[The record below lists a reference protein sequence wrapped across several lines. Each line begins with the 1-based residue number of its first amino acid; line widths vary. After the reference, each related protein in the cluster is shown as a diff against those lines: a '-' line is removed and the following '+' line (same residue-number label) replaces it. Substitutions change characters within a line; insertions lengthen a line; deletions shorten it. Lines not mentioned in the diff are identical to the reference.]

1 MTRGPDKQFDRE
13 QALDKAMEVFWAQGY
28 EATGVTE
35 LLQEMGIGRQS
46 MYDTFGNKRSLF
58 QEALR
63 RYADEYAGRMI
74 TILEAPG
81 SPLGNIDNLFD
92 FWQEMLRER
101 GACGC
106 LMGNTAA
113 ELGPHDP
120 EMAAALRFGFERL
133 EQALANTFRRAQAEG
148 ELAVDLD
155 ADALASLLVVTG
167 QGTALVSKLH
177 GDPRLARRVLS
188 GFRSLLVRK

>member
-1 MTRGPDKQFDRE
+1 
-13 QALDKAMEVFWAQGY
+13 MEVFWAQGY

-74 TILEAPG
+74 AILEAPG
-81 SPLGNIDNLFD
+81 SPLGNIDKLFD
-92 FWQEMLRER
+92 FWSEMLSER
-101 GACGC
+101 CACGC

-120 EMAAALRFGFERL
+120 EMAAALRSGFKRL
-133 EQALANTFRRAQAEG
+133 EQAIANTFRRAQAEG
-148 ELAVDLD
+148 ELGLDLD
-155 ADALASLLVVTG
+155 ADALASLLVVAG
-167 QGTALVSKLH
+167 QGTALVSKLDD
-177 GDPRLARRVLS
+177 DPRLVRSVLS

>member
-28 EATGVTE
+28 KATGVTE
-35 LLQEMGIGRQS
+35 LLQQMGIGRQS

-74 TILEAPG
+74 AILEAPG
-81 SPLGNIDNLFD
+81 SPMGNIDNVFD
-92 FWQEMLRER
+92 FWEEMLRER

-120 EMAAALRFGFERL
+120 EMAAALRSVFERL
-133 EQALANTFRRAQAEG
+133 EQAFANTFRRAQAEG
-148 ELAVDLD
+148 ELAADLD

-167 QGTALVSKLH
+167 QGTALVSKLY
-177 GDPRLARRVLS
+177 GDPGLARSVLS
-188 GFRSLLVRK
+188 GFRSLLVKK

>member
-28 EATGVTE
+28 NATGVTE
-35 LLQEMGIGRQS
+35 LLQQMGIGRQS

-74 TILEAPG
+74 AILEAPG
-81 SPLGNIDNLFD
+81 SPMGNIDNVFD
-92 FWQEMLRER
+92 FWEERLRER
-101 GACGC
+101 GAYGC
-106 LMGNTAA
+106 MVGNTVA

-120 EMAAALRFGFERL
+120 EIAAALRFAFERL
-133 EQALANTFRRAQAEG
+133 EQAFANTFRRAQAEG
-148 ELAVDLD
+148 ELAADLD
-155 ADALASLLVVTG
+155 ADALASLLVVAG
-167 QGTALVSKLH
+167 QGTALVSKLY
-177 GDPRLARRVLS
+177 GDPGLARSVLS